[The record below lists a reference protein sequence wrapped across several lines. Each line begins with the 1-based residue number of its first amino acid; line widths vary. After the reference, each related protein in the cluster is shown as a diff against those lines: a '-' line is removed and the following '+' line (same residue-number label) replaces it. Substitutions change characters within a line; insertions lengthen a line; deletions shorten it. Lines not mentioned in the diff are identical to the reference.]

1 MQIMVHFSP
10 NCGLTFGPLNQSQN
24 EDVVLL
30 LTCCS
35 GALTCASIPGMFT
48 LFLCKYLRKTSAL
61 RRASVHAFRE
71 REKKVSYEW
80 IRTKSL
86 IRTLLENL
94 SACVYAPG
102 TLRKASFCSRCLLI
116 MGVTWS
122 DSEFG
127 PSLSVPP
134 HQSSSRL
141 YSCSKLSST
150 LHTCR
155 THTCR

>member
-1 MQIMVHFSP
+1 MAFK
-10 NCGLTFGPLNQSQN
+10 N

-35 GALTCASIPGMFT
+35 GALTCASIPGIFT

-61 RRASVHAFRE
+61 RLANVHAFKQ
-71 REKKVSYEW
+71 REKKSQFWVNVHSIFKVT
-80 IRTKSL
+80 IRM
-86 IRTLLENL
+86 LLENP
-94 SACVYAPG
+94 SAWVYVLG

-155 THTCR
+155 TITCSNK